1 MNKKTVEEIKDII
14 NKNNDF
20 NIVID
25 IGGEK

>member
-1 MNKKTVEEIKDII
+1 MSKKTVEEIKEII
-14 NKNNDF
+14 NENNDF